1 MATAVEAR
9 VAVRIEGLKHAY
21 QGNTVLDIEELDVL
35 EGEILALIGPN
46 GAGKSTLLRLIN
58 LLERPVQGDII
69 YWDGSHRVG
78 LPRKQRRLLG
88 LQMAMVFQDAL
99 LFKRSVKANIAYGL
113 RARGVKRDE
122 RKRRVAETLEMLGLS
137 DLADRYALS
146 LSGGEAQKVSLG
158 RALVLKPRILLMDE
172 PFASLDYP
180 SRMAMRDEIMG
191 IIKDMGVTAL
201 YVTHDHT
208 EVLEMAD
215 RIAVLQEGRI
225 QQVGTPGDI
234 FNSPANEGVAQFI
247 GVETILDGQAVSCE
261 DGLACVRVNDTAEIQ
276 VVSEAGVG
284 EKLKL
289 VIHPEEV
296 LLLRDSADAGSAR
309 NRFKGRITGVA
320 VLGPLVKVTL
330 DCGFRLVSYVTRTSL
345 EEMGL
350 DVGDEVTA
358 AFKAT
363 AVHVIRR

>member
-1 MATAVEAR
+1 MAPPVAPH

-21 QGNTVLDIEELDVL
+21 QDNTVLDIEELDVL

-58 LLERPVQGDII
+58 LLEKPVEGDIT
-69 YWDGSHRVG
+69 YWDGSR
-78 LPRKQRRLLG
+78 LTAISRKKRRLLR

-99 LFKRSVKANIAYGL
+99 LFKRTVKANISYGL
-113 RARGVKRDE
+113 RVRGVPREE
-122 RKRRVAETLEMLGLS
+122 RNHRVREMLDLLGLS

-146 LSGGEAQKVSLG
+146 LSGGEGQKVSLG

-180 SRMAMRDEIMG
+180 SRTAMRNEIMG
-191 IIKDMGVTAL
+191 IIKKMGVTAL

-247 GVETILDGQAVSCE
+247 GVETILEGEAVLCE
-261 DGLACVRVNDTAEIQ
+261 DGLTCVRVNGLDIQ
-276 VVSEAGVG
+276 VLSEAREG

-296 LLLRDSADAGSAR
+296 LILRGAAEAGSAR
-309 NRFKGRITGVA
+309 NRFPARITGVS
-320 VLGPLVKVTL
+320 VLGPLVKLTL
-330 DCGFRLVSYVTRTSL
+330 DCGFRLVSYITRTSL
-345 EEMGL
+345 QEMGL
-350 DVGDEVTA
+350 EAGDEVTA

>member
-1 MATAVEAR
+1 MAPAVETP
-9 VAVRIEGLKHAY
+9 VAIRIEGLKHAY
-21 QGNTVLDIEELDVL
+21 QGHTVLEIDALDVR
-35 EGEILALIGPN
+35 EGEVLALIGPN

-58 LLERPVQGDII
+58 LLERPGQGDIT
-69 YWDGSHRVG
+69 YWDGSH
-78 LPRKQRRLLG
+78 LANLSRKQRRLLG

-99 LFKRSVKANIAYGL
+99 LFKRTVRANISYGL
-113 RARGVKRDE
+113 RVRGMGRKE
-122 RKRRVAETLEMLGLS
+122 RKGQIDEMLDLLGLGE
-137 DLADRYALS
+137 LADRDALS

-180 SRMAMRDEIMG
+180 SRMAMRNEIMG
-191 IIKDMGVTAL
+191 IIKEMGVTAL
-201 YVTHDHT
+201 YVTHDHH

-215 RIAVLQEGRI
+215 RIAVLHEGRI

-234 FNSPANEGVAQFI
+234 FNSPVNETVASFI
-247 GVETILDGQAVSCE
+247 GVETILEGRAVHCKE
-261 DGLACVRVNDTAEIQ
+261 GLTCARVNGVDVQVLAE
-276 VVSEAGVG
+276 ARTG

-296 LLLRDSADAGSAR
+296 LILRDSAEAGSAR
-309 NRFKGRITGVA
+309 NRFKARITGMA

-330 DCGFRLVSYVTRTSL
+330 DCGFRLVSYITRTSL
-345 EEMGL
+345 SEMGL

-363 AVHVIRR
+363 AVHVIRH

>member
-1 MATAVEAR
+1 MATSVEPA

-21 QGNTVLDIEELDVL
+21 QGNTVLDIDELDML
-35 EGEILALIGPN
+35 EGEILAIIGPN

-58 LLERPVQGDII
+58 MLEKPTQGDIT
-69 YWDGSHRVG
+69 YWDGSH
-78 LPRKQRRLLG
+78 LADLSRKQRRVLG
-88 LQMAMVFQDAL
+88 LQMAMVFQDPL
-99 LFKRSVKANIAYGL
+99 LFKRSVKANVGYGL
-113 RARGVKRDE
+113 RARGVKGDE
-122 RKRRVAETLEMLGLS
+122 KNRRVADTLDMLGLS
-137 DLADRYALS
+137 ELVDRYALS

-180 SRMAMRDEIMG
+180 SRVAMRNEIMG
-191 IIKDMGVTAL
+191 IIKEMRVTAL

-215 RIAVLQEGRI
+215 RIAVIQEGRI

-234 FNSPANEGVAQFI
+234 FNSPRNEGVAQFI
-247 GVETILDGQAVSCE
+247 GVETILEGRAVFCE
-261 DGLACVRVNDTAEIQ
+261 DGLTCVRVNDIDIQ
-276 VVSEAGVG
+276 VLADAKTG

-296 LLLRDSADAGSAR
+296 LLLRGSSEAGSAR
-309 NRFKGRITGVA
+309 NRFLARITGVA

-330 DCGFRLVSYVTRTSL
+330 DCGFRLVSYITRSSL

-350 DVGDEVTA
+350 NVGDEVTA

>member
-1 MATAVEAR
+1 MASTIDPR
-9 VAVRIEGLKHAY
+9 VAIRITGLKHGY
-21 QGNTVLDIEELDVL
+21 QGNTVLDVEELDVM

-46 GAGKSTLLRLIN
+46 GAGKSTLLRIIN
-58 LLERPVQGDII
+58 LLEKPLAGDIT
-69 YWDGSHRVG
+69 YWDGSRLAN
-78 LPRKQRRLLG
+78 LPRKQRKLLG
-88 LQMAMVFQDAL
+88 LCMAMVFQDAL
-99 LFKRSVKANIAYGL
+99 LFKRSVKANISYGL
-113 RARGVKRDE
+113 RVRGVPREE
-122 RKRRVAETLEMLGLS
+122 RKRQVSEMLDLLGLA
-137 DLADRYALS
+137 DLADRFALS

-158 RALVLKPRILLMDE
+158 RALVLKPKILLMDE

-180 SRMAMRDEIMG
+180 SRTAMRNEIME
-191 IIKDMGVTAL
+191 IIKKMGVTAM

-247 GVETILDGQAVSCE
+247 GVDTILDGEAVSCAE
-261 DGLACVRVNDTAEIQ
+261 GLVCVRVNGDDIQ
-276 VVSEAGVG
+276 VVSEARVG
-284 EKLKL
+284 ESLKL

-296 LLLRDSADAGSAR
+296 LLLQDSADAGSAR
-309 NRFKGRITGVA
+309 NRFKARVTGVA
-320 VLGPLVKVTL
+320 ILGPLVKVTL
-330 DCGFRLVSYVTRTSL
+330 DCGFRLVSYITRTSL
-345 EEMGL
+345 EEMGI

-363 AVHVIRR
+363 AVHVIRH